1 MLRCNQKL
9 LLLTGEI
16 PKLQFLFQPQLHL
29 LATAQ
34 KPAVEKQTCK
44 QKMSLLPFAHNEY
57 SVHLRFATAQS
68 LPSWSLLKQNT
79 RYRHCRVHAAHRV
92 TAQLQLLKFTS
103 SKISFVLPCVESHRE
118 LPSCVHAGRQAF
130 QRRYISSPRLLNSR
144 VVSTHRCYITG
155 RLLGRNRSRKLTSQ
169 TAAELETLSWSGHN
183 CFRKHGP
190 LANRIC

>member
-1 MLRCNQKL
+1 M

-34 KPAVEKQTCK
+34 KPAVEKQTCNK
-44 QKMSLLPFAHNEY
+44 KMSLLPFAHNEY
-57 SVHLRFATAQS
+57 SVHLRCATAQS

-103 SKISFVLPCVESHRE
+103 SKISFVLPCVESPRE
-118 LPSCVHAGRQAF
+118 LPSCVHAGRQPF

-190 LANRIC
+190 LANRIAKL

>member
-1 MLRCNQKL
+1 
-9 LLLTGEI
+9 
-16 PKLQFLFQPQLHL
+16 
-29 LATAQ
+29 
-34 KPAVEKQTCK
+34 
-44 QKMSLLPFAHNEY
+44 MSLLPFANNEY
-57 SVHLRFATAQS
+57 SVHLRSASAQS

-92 TAQLQLLKFTS
+92 TAQRLLLSSTL
-103 SKISFVLPCVESHRE
+103 SKISFVLPGVASLCE
-118 LPSCVHAGRQAF
+118 LPSCVHAGRQPF
-130 QRRYISSPRLLNSR
+130 QRRYISSPQLLNSR

-190 LANRIC
+190 LANRIAKL

>member
-1 MLRCNQKL
+1 M
-9 LLLTGEI
+9 
-16 PKLQFLFQPQLHL
+16 

-57 SVHLRFATAQS
+57 SVHLRSATAQS

-103 SKISFVLPCVESHRE
+103 SKISFVLPGVVSLCE
-118 LPSCVHAGRQAF
+118 LPSCVHAGRQPF
-130 QRRYISSPRLLNSR
+130 QRRYISSPQLLNSR

>member
-1 MLRCNQKL
+1 M
-9 LLLTGEI
+9 T
-16 PKLQFLFQPQLHL
+16 
-29 LATAQ
+29 
-34 KPAVEKQTCK
+34 
-44 QKMSLLPFAHNEY
+44 LLPFAHNEY
-57 SVHLRFATAQS
+57 SVHLRYATAQS

-144 VVSTHRCYITG
+144 VVSTH
-155 RLLGRNRSRKLTSQ
+155 
-169 TAAELETLSWSGHN
+169 
-183 CFRKHGP
+183 
-190 LANRIC
+190 

>member
-1 MLRCNQKL
+1 M
-9 LLLTGEI
+9 LLTWAI
-16 PKLQFLFQPQLHL
+16 PKLQFLFQPQLPL

-34 KPAVEKQTCK
+34 KPAVEKQTCNK
-44 QKMSLLPFAHNEY
+44 KMSLLPFAHNEY

-79 RYRHCRVHAAHRV
+79 RYRHCRVHA
-92 TAQLQLLKFTS
+92 
-103 SKISFVLPCVESHRE
+103 
-118 LPSCVHAGRQAF
+118 GRQPF

>member
-1 MLRCNQKL
+1 
-9 LLLTGEI
+9 
-16 PKLQFLFQPQLHL
+16 
-29 LATAQ
+29 
-34 KPAVEKQTCK
+34 
-44 QKMSLLPFAHNEY
+44 MSLLPFAHNEY
-57 SVHLRFATAQS
+57 SVHLRCATAQS

-103 SKISFVLPCVESHRE
+103 SKISFVLTCVESPRE
-118 LPSCVHAGRQAF
+118 LPSCVHAGRQPF

-190 LANRIC
+190 LANRIAKL